1 MEDNLQQQLQLSITA
16 NNTHT
21 LLSIKPPAGNARTP
35 VDLCCVVD
43 VSGSM
48 ASEATLKSITGDV
61 ESYSLSVLDVVKHS
75 VKTIIHNLQDNDRLS
90 IVTFETRGKVIFSL
104 TTMDD
109 KGRKKALDE
118 VEKLVT
124 GGGTNMWEGL
134 ELGLDE
140 MVKQAAIKEKNT
152 ALLLLTD
159 GMPDSNPQG
168 YLNLLRGYKEKKTF
182 ACSIHTFGFGYSLD
196 SVLLNDIAVEGNG
209 SYAFIPDS
217 SLVGTVFVNA
227 LTNLLT
233 TCATNVTLTLEPI
246 NGAVIPTNGILGGHR
261 VTTTPQGQHV
271 ISLGAVK
278 FDQSTDVV
286 TLLTLPKEAKP
297 YLRATLAYTNLNT
310 KCPGN
315 VVVEGVHQGD
325 DKNIQ
330 VQKFRLLFVD
340 CLRNVMPKAKEGK
353 STDTLKYVNDLV
365 KEIETSSVKDDPFLL
380 DLLKDLQG
388 QTTEALENVD
398 AFKRWGQ
405 HFLPSLLCAH
415 LNQQCNNFKDFGVQH
430 YAKELFTRIR
440 DEIDDTF
447 LKIPPPVPTKKNAAP
462 VNMAVYYNAGGG

>member
-168 YLNLLRGYKEKKTF
+168 YLNLLRGYKEKKN
-182 ACSIHTFGFGYSLD
+182 
-196 SVLLNDIAVEGNG
+196 VR
-209 SYAFIPDS
+209 
-217 SLVGTVFVNA
+217 VF
-227 LTNLLT
+227 
-233 TCATNVTLTLEPI
+233 
-246 NGAVIPTNGILGGHR
+246 H
-261 VTTTPQGQHV
+261 
-271 ISLGAVK
+271 
-278 FDQSTDVV
+278 
-286 TLLTLPKEAKP
+286 P
-297 YLRATLAYTNLNT
+297 YFWIR
-310 KCPGN
+310 
-315 VVVEGVHQGD
+315 
-325 DKNIQ
+325 IQ
-330 VQKFRLLFVD
+330 PR
-340 CLRNVMPKAKEGK
+340 
-353 STDTLKYVNDLV
+353 
-365 KEIETSSVKDDPFLL
+365 
-380 DLLKDLQG
+380 
-388 QTTEALENVD
+388 
-398 AFKRWGQ
+398 
-405 HFLPSLLCAH
+405 
-415 LNQQCNNFKDFGVQH
+415 
-430 YAKELFTRIR
+430 
-440 DEIDDTF
+440 
-447 LKIPPPVPTKKNAAP
+447 
-462 VNMAVYYNAGGG
+462 